1 MPWGCV
7 VQDSF
12 ALALLGGDSK
22 PRELFCS
29 PVSFDIDAR
38 FDIYRNNVVSSLT
51 EALQA
56 SFPVV
61 ESLVGVDAFVALARR
76 FIVEYPPKS
85 PYLFEY
91 GADFSGFLKECEQ
104 LSSYPYVAEVAQLE
118 FELLRSTHAA
128 DAEPQ
133 NQLLIELAQQPER
146 LATARF
152 RLAPSLRLLKMRY
165 AAGSIWQAHQQTL
178 VNLEQVNAYQPEWLM
193 VSRPEYAP
201 QIDWLSPSEFKFLQ
215 TLQSG
220 REVEASLASL
230 DEEFDLTACF
240 QRLLVRKL
248 IVGLVEE
255 SV

>member
-1 MPWGCV
+1 M
-7 VQDSF
+7 QDSF
-12 ALALLGGDSK
+12 GPALLGGHLQ

-29 PVSFDIDAR
+29 PASFDIDAR
-38 FDIYRNNVVSSLT
+38 FDVYRNNVVTSLT

-56 SFPVV
+56 SFQVV
-61 ESLVGVDAFVALARR
+61 ESLVGAEAFSVLARR

-91 GADFSGFLKECEQ
+91 GAEFASFLNECEQ

-133 NQLLIELAQQPER
+133 NQVLIELAQQPER

-152 RLAPSLRLLKMRY
+152 LLAPSLSLLNMKY
-165 AAGSIWQAHQQTL
+165 AAGSIWQAHQQPL

-215 TLQSG
+215 ALHSG

-248 IVGLVEE
+248 IIGVVEE